1 MNTSIEQDAYTVNE
15 TNGSV
20 TVCVRLEGDLERS
33 VIVNLTTLS
42 DTAQGEYSAHG
53 VLDVLCIYTEI
64 FILVNLFCT
73 VLLSQCTDG
82 LDFTSVQMSL
92 IFVQGTTIQCME
104 IPIMDDIVL
113 EDDESFSVSLSTND
127 GAVNILQDQAVVT
140 ITDNDSMCN
149 L

>member
-42 DTAQGEYSAHG
+42 DTAQGEYSAQG

>member
-33 VIVNLTTLS
+33 VMVNLTTLS

-53 VLDVLCIYTEI
+53 VLDVLLCIYS
-64 FILVNLFCT
+64 ILVNLFCAM
-73 VLLSQCTDG
+73 LLSQCTDG
-82 LDFTSVQMSL
+82 PDFTSVQMSL
-92 IFVQGTTIQCME
+92 IFVQGTTIQCVE
-104 IPIMDDIVL
+104 IPIMDDVIL
-113 EDDESFSVSLSTND
+113 ENDESFSVSLSTND